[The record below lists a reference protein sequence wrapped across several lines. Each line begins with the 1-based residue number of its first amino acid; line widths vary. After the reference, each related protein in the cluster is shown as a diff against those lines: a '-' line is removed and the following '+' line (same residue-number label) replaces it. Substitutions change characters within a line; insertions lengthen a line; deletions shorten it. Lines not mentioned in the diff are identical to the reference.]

1 VFRLEQLE
9 TLQRQAETQGV
20 VTILAQSTVSVGDSE
35 ELTTN
40 QVHERLLETLAQL
53 EASEKSLARLKEE
66 NQRLESMMHV
76 SDVSAV
82 NSLLQSRQEDQMISQ
97 TGNSLKH
104 TN

>member
-20 VTILAQSTVSVGDSE
+20 VTILAQSTVSVGDSGDGK
-35 ELTTN
+35 ELTMN

-97 TGNSLKH
+97 TGNSL
-104 TN
+104 